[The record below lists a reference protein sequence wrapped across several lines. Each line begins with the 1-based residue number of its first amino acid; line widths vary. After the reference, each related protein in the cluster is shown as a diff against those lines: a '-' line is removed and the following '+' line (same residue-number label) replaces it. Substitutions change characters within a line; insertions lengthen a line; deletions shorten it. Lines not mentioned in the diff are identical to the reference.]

1 MQVVV
6 FGATGVTGRAA
17 VEHFAS
23 LDGWSVIGVSRR
35 AVDVAGVAHVALD
48 LTDAAACRDVLGG
61 ERFARTTHVVYAAL
75 QEHDD
80 MVAGWQ
86 DPVTMAR
93 NDAMLAHALEP
104 LCGRAGPMLQHVALL
119 QGGKAYG
126 VHLGRM
132 PIPAKERSPR
142 DDHANFYFLQEDRL
156 RSLAAA
162 HGFAWTILR
171 PQVIFGHSFASPM
184 NLLPAIGA
192 YAAITR
198 AAGDAFSFPG
208 GDPAVHEAVDAR
220 LLARVLA
227 WAATTEAARGEIFN
241 VTNGDVYDWHSV
253 WPVIADALGVEAGP
267 HRPQRLAETMPG
279 RAPEWAAVVDRHGL
293 RSPRD
298 LASFVG
304 ASWTYADMLFGT
316 PGARRPVPSLMSTVK
331 LRQAGFAGCID
342 TEDMF
347 RDWFAIFQA
356 RGLLPPR

>member
-23 LDGWSVIGVSRR
+23 LDGWTVVGVSRR
-35 AVDVAGVAHVALD
+35 PVDVDGVVHVPLD
-48 LTDAAACRDVLGG
+48 LTDATACRAVLGG
-61 ERFARTTHVVYAAL
+61 ASFARTTHVVYAAL
-75 QEHDD
+75 QEHHD

-86 DPVTMAR
+86 DSATMAR
-93 NDAMLAHALEP
+93 NDAMLANALEP
-104 LCGRAGPMLQHVALL
+104 LCGGELQHVSLL

-132 PIPAKERSPR
+132 PIPAKERAPR

-156 RSLAAA
+156 RSLAGA
-162 HGFAWTILR
+162 HAFAWTILR
-171 PQVIFGHSFASPM
+171 PQVIFGQSFASPM

-192 YAAITR
+192 YAAMAR
-198 AAGDAFSFPG
+198 ARGEALCFPG
-208 GDPAVHEAVDAR
+208 GDPSVHEAVDAR

-227 WAATTEAARGEIFN
+227 WAAVAPEARGEIFN

-253 WPVIADALGVEAGP
+253 WPAIADALGCETGP
-267 HRPQRLAETMPG
+267 PRPQRLAEEMPG
-279 RAPEWAAVVDRHGL
+279 RADEWAALVDRHRL

-304 ASWTYADMLFGT
+304 ASWTYADMLFGV

-331 LRQAGFAGCID
+331 LRRAGFADCID

-347 RDWFAIFQA
+347 REWFAIYRD